1 MTLILPFQINAA
13 ILVLKI
19 QKFHNLED
27 IKKEKQKNMYLIG
40 GAVSLIVTR
49 ETNL

>member
-1 MTLILPFQINAA
+1 MTLILPFQMNAA

-27 IKKEKQKNMYLIG
+27 IKKEKQKKYVLDRW
-40 GAVSLIVTR
+40 SS
-49 ETNL
+49 